1 MNIADRP
8 AANKARSKPR
18 RLKPTSREG
27 LFIQYKL
34 RDSDESFVGISTR
47 LGIASPSVRYV
58 VFGQRHSARVEAE
71 IARILGKPNWNEVVL
86 EARSAVTGKSKEAVI
101 EEMENRIRERN
112 QASAEALARRI
123 EDAISGKN
131 RPGKKPPT
139 MRRAG

>member
-1 MNIADRP
+1 
-8 AANKARSKPR
+8 
-18 RLKPTSREG
+18 
-27 LFIQYKL
+27 
-34 RDSDESFVGISTR
+34 
-47 LGIASPSVRYV
+47 
-58 VFGQRHSARVEAE
+58 VEAE